1 MKTKI
6 ALLALALSA
15 ALPAVA
21 QNTPATPATK
31 PDNKCPIQYKSLMH
45 GKDTPKGSY
54 VSFSYGNTSA
64 KTIAS
69 STFGVVFFDA
79 EGKRSDNNRT
89 IGNMQEVKPGKGGKV
104 SEETTIEYKSG
115 SRADDPQHR
124 NGVQVY
130 IVKLSFTDGTS
141 WIDDGSK
148 SCASPIE

>member
-1 MKTKI
+1 MKTRI

-15 ALPAVA
+15 ALPVVA
-21 QNTPATPATK
+21 QNATAAAK
-31 PDNKCPIQYKSLMH
+31 PENKCPIQYKSLMH
-45 GKDTPKGSY
+45 GKDTAKGSY
-54 VSFSYGNTSA
+54 VSFSFGNTSA

-79 EGKRSDNNRT
+79 EGKRSDYNRT
-89 IGNMQEVKPGKGGKV
+89 ISNTQEVKPGKGGKV

-124 NGVQVY
+124 NGLQVY
-130 IVKLSFTDGTS
+130 IVKMSFTDGTS

>member
-1 MKTKI
+1 MKTRI

-15 ALPAVA
+15 ALPVVA
-21 QNTPATPATK
+21 QNTAATPAAK
-31 PDNKCPIQYKSLMH
+31 PENKCPIQFKSLMH

-54 VSFSYGNTSA
+54 VSFSYANTSD
-64 KTIAS
+64 KIITS
-69 STFGVVFFDA
+69 STFGVVVFDA
-79 EGKRSDNNRT
+79 EGKRTDYNRT
-89 IGNMQEVKPGKGGKV
+89 IGSTQEVKTGKSGKV

-130 IVKLSFTDGTS
+130 IVKISFTDGTS

-148 SCASPIE
+148 SCGSPIE

>member
-1 MKTKI
+1 MKIRI

-15 ALPAVA
+15 ALPVVA
-21 QNTPATPATK
+21 QNTVATPEAK
-31 PDNKCPIQYKSLMH
+31 PDNKCPLQYKSLMH

-54 VSFSYGNTSA
+54 LSISYANTSN
-64 KTIAS
+64 KTITS
-69 STFGVVFFDA
+69 STFGVVVFDA
-79 EGKRSDNNRT
+79 VGKRSDYNRT
-89 IGNMQEVKPGKGGKV
+89 IGNAQEVKPGKGGKV

-130 IVKLSFTDGTS
+130 IVKVSFTDGTS
-141 WIDDGSK
+141 FIDDGSK

>member
-6 ALLALALSA
+6 ALLALTLSV
-15 ALPAVA
+15 ALPVVA
-21 QNTPATPATK
+21 QNTAATTAAK
-31 PDNKCPIQYKSLMH
+31 PENKCPIQYKSLMH

-54 VSFSYGNTSA
+54 VSFSYANMSDKIIT
-64 KTIAS
+64 S

-79 EGKRSDNNRT
+79 EGKRNDYNRT
-89 IGNMQEVKPGKGGKV
+89 IGNIQEVKPGKGGKV

-115 SRADDPQHR
+115 SRTDDPQHR

-130 IVKLSFTDGTS
+130 IVKMSFAGGTS

>member
-79 EGKRSDNNRT
+79 EGKRSDYNRT